1 MMPGCTVHLLSH
13 VEVGHV
19 LAISGSLEKD
29 WKHFK
34 IVFLL
39 YEDDGGEIALMIKVD
54 SKGITLSSRISHET
68 VTEQIIESDIL
79 AKNLSFKF
87 YILTFDDKFSIALDD
102 TLLCYYKYQC
112 ELSKIKVVRV
122 LGDVTRVKQFDH
134 RSVFPVVCPLLQDE
148 NPNVSF
154 SCDVPTQFCESTVIV
169 IRAML
174 KGNGE
179 MGSFFIRFNEQG
191 SSKQIF
197 HFNPRFE
204 EKSIIVN
211 SMNDV
216 LE

>member
-13 VEVGHV
+13 VDVGHV
-19 LAISGSLEKD
+19 LVIAGAMQKD

-54 SKGITLSSRISHET
+54 RKTITLSSRISHET

-79 AKNLSFKF
+79 AQNSFKF
-87 YILTFDDKFSIALDD
+87 YILTFDDKFSIALEDNF
-102 TLLCYYKYQC
+102 LCHYKYQC

-122 LGDVTRVKQFDH
+122 LGDVTNVKQFDH

-148 NPNVSF
+148 IPTVSF
-154 SCDVPTQFCESTVIV
+154 SCDVPTQFSESTVIV
-169 IRAML
+169 IRAIL
-174 KGNGE
+174 TGNGE
-179 MGSFFIRFNEQG
+179 SGNFFIRFNEQG
-191 SSKQIF
+191 SKKQLF
-197 HFNPRFE
+197 HFNPRFD
-204 EKSIIVN
+204 EKCIAVN
-211 SMNDV
+211 SMNDG